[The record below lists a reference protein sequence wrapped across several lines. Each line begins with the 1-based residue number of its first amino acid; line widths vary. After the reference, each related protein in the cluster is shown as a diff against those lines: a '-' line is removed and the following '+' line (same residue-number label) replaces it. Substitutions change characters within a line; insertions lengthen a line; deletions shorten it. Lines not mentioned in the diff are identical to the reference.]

1 MEFGVIC
8 IANNHCCLWL
18 QWNKKPNKRLHIW
31 KIRRDITT
39 IESLIFD
46 FNPKITKATHSYQKY
61 NVSNN
66 HYPQQTSH
74 YRRPTAK
81 ADIFP
86 LSERLIVVVFIDD
99 NYDSYQYAQTHV
111 SIIRNSFGVIL
122 EVTDPN
128 RVSVIGGPQWQPEFF
143 RYLNVSLSFCFSA
156 TIKIQ
161 IKILKIMYVSSK
173 PPLVSLSNL

>member
-1 MEFGVIC
+1 MV
-8 IANNHCCLWL
+8 
-18 QWNKKPNKRLHIW
+18 
-31 KIRRDITT
+31 
-39 IESLIFD
+39 
-46 FNPKITKATHSYQKY
+46 
-61 NVSNN
+61 NN
-66 HYPQQTSH
+66 HYPQQTDHHLWPTAMDNIFPSSEH
-74 YRRPTAK
+74 LILVVFIDNHNYTYEDAKKCVYHCKLLWFHPRSDRLWQKEHQWRPTATSN
-81 ADIFP
+81 IFL
-86 LSERLIVVVFIDD
+86 LSDRLIVVVFIDD